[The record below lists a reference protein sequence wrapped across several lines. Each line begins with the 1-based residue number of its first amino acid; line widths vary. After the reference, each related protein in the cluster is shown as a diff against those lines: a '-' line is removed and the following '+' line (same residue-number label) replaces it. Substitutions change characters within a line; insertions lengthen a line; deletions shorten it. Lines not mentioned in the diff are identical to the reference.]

1 MEQPNF
7 TYIKQLSGGDE
18 AFENQLLSILKKE
31 FPDEVDR
38 YYTQLKK
45 QDFQQLA
52 ASVHKIRHKISILG
66 LEKDYA
72 LASTYELQLKDHKLD
87 MQGDFENILTKIHN
101 FLEKN

>member
-31 FPDEVDR
+31 FPDEVEH